1 MKRISDETFKKGEAD
16 KDKIIAVRIQ
26 DGEFYY
32 IGMMENA
39 ENYSIKI
46 PQNYEACHLMRDVVI
61 AEGDIQKA
69 GEVTDGWNRQMLLSN
84 VYGEKNEF
92 ASFLKCVNPYYDN
105 HGITDGDHDIFIVTR
120 EEIASVSDALKNGDY
135 IFIMND

>member
-1 MKRISDETFKKGEAD
+1 MRYSKKVKRT
-16 KDKIIAVRIQ
+16 KIKSLLFVYRM
-26 DGEFYY
+26 GSFYY

-39 ENYSIKI
+39 EDYSIKI

-61 AEGDIQKA
+61 VEGDIQKA

-120 EEIASVSDALKNGDY
+120 EEIASVSDVLKDGDY